1 MVDLGEDDEGD
12 WGVEG
17 DGGGGESSMGTEN
30 PPNFP
35 EVMLPHSDGTMPA
48 TGDPAMV
55 SVPFDVFS
63 SLMCLQ
69 EVTPPPT
76 HTHTSYSLLYTS
88 HSLLHFRCCFRLSEV
103 EYVKV

>member
-1 MVDLGEDDEGD
+1 MDLGEDDEGD

-55 SVPFDVFS
+55 SVPFPVFPTF
-63 SLMCLQ
+63 MCQQ
-69 EVTPPPT
+69 EVNT
-76 HTHTSYSLLYTS
+76 HLQMCTYTTL
-88 HSLLHFRCCFRLSEV
+88 HWLHFQYWSVGMCVSM
-103 EYVKV
+103 

>member
-1 MVDLGEDDEGD
+1 MDLGEDDEGD

-55 SVPFDVFS
+55 SVPFAVFS
-63 SLMCLQ
+63 TLMCQLEGNTPIPHLQ
-69 EVTPPPT
+69 L
-76 HTHTSYSLLYTS
+76 HTHHTCLAANAAS
-88 HSLLHFRCCFRLSEV
+88 V
-103 EYVKV
+103 